1 MNVMYKVYTINYI
14 LYKNIR
20 HEKIRTC
27 AFLEIYFLEIGFST
41 FFVFIIDEYI
51 F

>member
-14 LYKNIR
+14 LYKSTR
-20 HEKIRTC
+20 HEKIRIC
-27 AFLEIYFLEIGFST
+27 VFLEIYFLEIEFST
-41 FFVFIIDEYI
+41 FFIFILDECI